1 MRKEYLEKNR
11 KGAGRR
17 REFEYDCNI
26 HSGRERFG
34 FALEVFI
41 YSVRLDFVARH
52 ER

>member
-1 MRKEYLEKNR
+1 MLGEKG

-17 REFEYDCNI
+17 IGDEYGSNI

-34 FALEVFI
+34 VAFEVFGGSI
-41 YSVRLDFVARH
+41 RLACVTPQ

>member
-1 MRKEYLEKNR
+1 MLGEKG

-17 REFEYDCNI
+17 IGDEYGSNI

-34 FALEVFI
+34 FALEVLI